1 MERPAVNRPARTD
14 TSFDRLAR
22 GTEGLT
28 TVEYIIVLVL
38 IAMLAIGVWRSFG
51 SSVRNQ
57 VDTSTTQVDT
67 LGNREH

>member
-1 MERPAVNRPARTD
+1 MTTAPRTD
-14 TSFDRLAR
+14 PSLR
-22 GTEGLT
+22 GLVRSTEGLT

-57 VDTSTTQVDT
+57 VDTSTTHIDT
-67 LGNREH
+67 LGNSER